1 MTGPRAAFS
10 SIDRGV
16 TGTVRFGDG
25 SVARIEGAK
34 TIQLA
39 CKCGEH
45 HVLHRVYYLPRLTA
59 NIFSLGQLDERGYQI
74 LVEDGV
80 MRVREE
86 ERRLLAK
93 VNRNA
98 SRLYVLDVDIALP
111 V

>member
-1 MTGPRAAFS
+1 
-10 SIDRGV
+10 
-16 TGTVRFGDG
+16 
-25 SVARIEGAK
+25 
-34 TIQLA
+34 
-39 CKCGEH
+39 
-45 HVLHRVYYLPRLTA
+45 
-59 NIFSLGQLDERGYQI
+59 
-74 LVEDGV
+74 VEDGV